1 MIKVTIEIQYYPVYE
16 AYSRAHGILFHLLGG
31 GWRRSYTDKVTGKE
45 MVEYRVWG
53 QDVQFLRLMCDELP
67 F

>member
-16 AYSRAHGILFHLLGG
+16 AYSRTRGILFHLLGG
-31 GWRRSYTDKVTGKE
+31 GWCRSYTDKITGKE
-45 MVEYRVWG
+45 MAEYRVWG